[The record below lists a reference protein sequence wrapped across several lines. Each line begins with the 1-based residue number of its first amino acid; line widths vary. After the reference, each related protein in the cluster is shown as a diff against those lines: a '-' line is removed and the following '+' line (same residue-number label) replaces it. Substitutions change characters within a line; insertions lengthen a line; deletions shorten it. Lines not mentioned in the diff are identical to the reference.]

1 MKSLPSPFRISLK
14 IYKFLQDVS
23 KKEKKRKKI
32 YPIFIDKIYKSYV
45 NKTMFSVNNNDT
57 KKVSSKSLLL
67 ILNMYCS
74 LECY

>member
-1 MKSLPSPFRISLK
+1 MKSLPSPFRINLK
-14 IYKFLQDVS
+14 IHKFLQDVS

-74 LECY
+74 LEC

>member
-1 MKSLPSPFRISLK
+1 MKSLPSPFHINLK

>member
-1 MKSLPSPFRISLK
+1 MS
-14 IYKFLQDVS
+14 Q

-45 NKTMFSVNNNDT
+45 NKTMFRVNNNDT
-57 KKVSSKSLLL
+57 KKVSSKSLL

>member
-1 MKSLPSPFRISLK
+1 MS
-14 IYKFLQDVS
+14 Q
-23 KKEKKRKKI
+23 KKKKKRKKI